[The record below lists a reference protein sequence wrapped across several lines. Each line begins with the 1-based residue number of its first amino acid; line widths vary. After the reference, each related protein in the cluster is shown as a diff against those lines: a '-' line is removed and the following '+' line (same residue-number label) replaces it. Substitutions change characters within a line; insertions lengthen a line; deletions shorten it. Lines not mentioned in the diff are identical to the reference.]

1 MPEHHDHVH
10 IDTPIDDMEEI
21 PYDPALKAPRNLK
34 IELRFDGGEIDRLK
48 AGTPR
53 PVHLHNWMKEAI
65 LEKADREAQRAAPSS
80 ERSVEA
86 AD

>member
-1 MPEHHDHVH
+1 MPEHDDHVH

-21 PYDPALKAPRNLK
+21 PYDPAMKAPRNMR
-34 IELRFDGGEIDRLK
+34 IELKFNGEEIDRLK

-65 LEKADREAQRAAPSS
+65 LEKADREAQRTEPSVDA
-80 ERSVEA
+80 SVEA

>member
-21 PYDPALKAPRNLK
+21 PYDPAMKTPRNLR
-34 IELRFDGGEIDRLK
+34 IELRFDGDEIDRIK
-48 AGTPR
+48 VGTPR
-53 PVHLHNWMKEAI
+53 PVYLHEWMKQAI
-65 LEKADREAQRAAPSS
+65 LEKADREAAAKSNDS
-80 ERSVEA
+80 LQA

>member
-1 MPEHHDHVH
+1 MPEHSDHVH

-21 PYDPALKAPRNLK
+21 PYDPAMKAPRNLR
-34 IELRFDGGEIDRLK
+34 IELKFNGDEIDRLK

-53 PVHLHNWMKEAI
+53 PVNLRHWMKQAI
-65 LEKADREAQRAAPSS
+65 LEAADREAQAQSS
-80 ERSVEA
+80 DIHA